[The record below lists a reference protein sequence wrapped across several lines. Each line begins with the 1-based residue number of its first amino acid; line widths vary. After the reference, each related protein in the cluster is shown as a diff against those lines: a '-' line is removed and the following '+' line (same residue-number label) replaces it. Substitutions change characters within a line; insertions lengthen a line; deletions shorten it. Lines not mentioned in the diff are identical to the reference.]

1 MCISI
6 NGNYKGKMRWTEF
19 GESSLCIFMDP
30 YAIGRGT
37 TPTQSYQLS
46 CSGNL
51 GLTMN
56 LVFTKKTNDCYD

>member
-1 MCISI
+1 MHIH
-6 NGNYKGKMRWTEF
+6 G
-19 GESSLCIFMDP
+19 P